1 MKLHNS
7 IHDVVVVAVVVVV
20 EKVVPNRYNGNELL
34 TDLFIMFR
42 ISCNVSSIHSYN
54 FLKASYS
61 FFFFS
66 WHLFPFHSSSK
77 NAKTVVDHKIIPKNI
92 TFDKAQYL
100 QLVDYIILVSEG

>member
-61 FFFFS
+61 FFFFFMAS
-66 WHLFPFHSSSK
+66 FSISFQQQERENSGRSQNSK
-77 NAKTVVDHKIIPKNI
+77 KYY
-92 TFDKAQYL
+92 F
-100 QLVDYIILVSEG
+100 